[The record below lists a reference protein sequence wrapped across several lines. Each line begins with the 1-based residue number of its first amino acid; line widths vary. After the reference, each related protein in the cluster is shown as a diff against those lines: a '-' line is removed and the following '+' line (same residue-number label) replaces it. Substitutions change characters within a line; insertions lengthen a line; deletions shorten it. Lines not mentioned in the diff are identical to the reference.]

1 MRAWYAKTADY
12 WLAKVLVIEGDD
24 MTVQWLEDVGPS
36 TPDACFVRVS
46 WVTTSRLSGESCI
59 E

>member
-1 MRAWYAKTADY
+1 MWYAKTADY
-12 WLAKVLVIEGDD
+12 WFAKVLVIEGDD
-24 MTVQWLEDVGPS
+24 MTVQWIEDVDPS
-36 TPDACFVRVS
+36 TPDVCFARVS